1 MGPVSAGR
9 RTYLLDST
17 IRSFTGTGHG
27 SNPQRRSFLD
37 SDKSLKW
44 ADYPEITTVDEY
56 FDLLERYQEANPCL
70 EMEHRIFR
78 LLFYAMT
85 GDTFVWRMFL
95 NFWMDIRMM
104 GAAS

>member
-1 MGPVSAGR
+1 MNILIFWNGIRKQIPVW
-9 RTYLLDST
+9 
-17 IRSFTGTGHG
+17 
-27 SNPQRRSFLD
+27 
-37 SDKSLKW
+37 K
-44 ADYPEITTVDEY
+44 
-56 FDLLERYQEANPCL
+56 
-70 EMEHRIFR
+70 MEHRIFR